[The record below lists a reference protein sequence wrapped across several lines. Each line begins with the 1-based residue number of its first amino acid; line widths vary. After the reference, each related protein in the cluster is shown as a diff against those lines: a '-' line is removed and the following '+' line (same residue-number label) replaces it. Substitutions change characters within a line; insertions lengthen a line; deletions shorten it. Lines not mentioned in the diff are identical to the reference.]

1 METISITKI
10 CRVDTDNRFVFEDYL
25 FEISSDVN
33 QYSVENKPI
42 IQNGKIMND
51 YTNYSRMSNVK
62 VVMVSEEPIKFYDE
76 DENLID
82 QDKITIIYG
91 EE

>member
-1 METISITKI
+1 MEEISITKI

-25 FEISSDVN
+25 FEISNDVN

-42 IQNGKIMND
+42 IQNGKIIND
-51 YTNYSRMSNVK
+51 YTNYAHMSNVK
-62 VVMVSEEPIKFYDE
+62 VVMDSGESIKFYDE

-82 QDKITIIYG
+82 QDKITVIYS